1 MLYKVGDRVQVIRS
15 EFDYMVGQKGIVEL
29 VEDRG
34 YDGQSLSI
42 DFGKQIGEATSTL
55 KGLFPEK
62 TGRRYISE
70 LVKLTELPLV
80 VELL

>member
-1 MLYKVGDRVQVIRS
+1 MLYKVGDCVEVIRS

-29 VEDRG
+29 VEDCG
-34 YDGQSLSI
+34 SDGQRLSI
-42 DFGKQIGEATSTL
+42 DFGKQIGKATSTL
-55 KGLFPEK
+55 EGLFPEK

-70 LVKLTELPLV
+70 FVKLAELPLV